1 MILKRFF
8 HNLNFLAQC
17 REYSVPLW
25 QCPQFLFLIMGIFIV
40 LTSSLSYLVGARFVE
55 DPGIVALIDLIVTAI
70 LFIIAV
76 IINKSFER
84 LTEASRMKSEFINIV
99 SHQLRSPLTNLKW
112 GIEFLTSDEFRMPN
126 EKKEEYYSSLKE
138 NTARMVELVD
148 DLLVVSRIE
157 KGTLPIR
164 REKFNLGNMI
174 KDLIGRF
181 ELMAEASNIKIE
193 FHSDK
198 DVPEIY
204 NDPSQIK
211 IVVENL
217 IDNAI
222 RYIQGKGY
230 IDIWLKRKNKQVLFE
245 IKDSGIGIPK
255 SDQKHIFEKFFRAR
269 NISKKDTRGSGL
281 GLYVCKSIIKKAG
294 GKIWFES
301 KLGKGATF
309 YFTLPIK

>member
-1 MILKRFF
+1 MALKRFF
-8 HNLNFLAQC
+8 HNLNFVVQC
-17 REYSVPLW
+17 REYGVPLW
-25 QCPQFLFLIMGIFIV
+25 QCPQFLFLIMGVFII
-40 LTSSLSYLVGARFVE
+40 LASSLSYLVGTYFVE
-55 DPGIVALIDLIVTAI
+55 DPGMVALIDLIVTAI

-76 IINKSFER
+76 IISKSFER
-84 LTEASRMKSEFINIV
+84 LAEASQMKSEFINIV

-112 GIEFLTSDEFRMPN
+112 GIEFLTSDEFRMPD

-157 KGTLPIR
+157 KGTLPVR
-164 REKFNLGNMI
+164 REKFNLENMI
-174 KDLIGRF
+174 RDLIERF

-193 FHSDK
+193 FHPDK

-204 NDPSQIK
+204 SDPSQIK

-217 IDNAI
+217 VDNAI
-222 RYIQGKGY
+222 RYTQGKGY
-230 IDIWLKRKNKQVLFE
+230 IDIWLRRKNKQLLFE
-245 IKDSGIGIPK
+245 IKDNGIGIPK

-269 NISKKDTRGSGL
+269 NISRKDTRGSGL
-281 GLYVCKSIIKKAG
+281 GLYVCKSIIERAG
-294 GKIWFES
+294 GKIWLES
-301 KLGKGATF
+301 KLGKGAVF

>member
-1 MILKRFF
+1 MVLKRFF
-8 HNLNFLAQC
+8 HNLNFVAQC
-17 REYSVPLW
+17 REYGVPLW
-25 QCPQFLFLIMGIFIV
+25 QCPQFLFLIMGIFII
-40 LTSSLSYLVGARFVE
+40 LASSLSYLVGTYFVE

-76 IINKSFER
+76 IISKSFER
-84 LTEASRMKSEFINIV
+84 LAEASQMKSEFINIV

-126 EKKEEYYSSLKE
+126 EKKEEYFNSLKE

-157 KGTLPIR
+157 KGTLPVR
-164 REKFNLGNMI
+164 REKFNLENMI
-174 KDLIGRF
+174 RDLIERF
-181 ELMAEASNIKIE
+181 ELMAEASNIKVE
-193 FHSDK
+193 FHPDK
-198 DVPEIY
+198 DIPEVY
-204 NDPSQIK
+204 SDPSQIK

-222 RYIQGKGY
+222 RYTQGKGY
-230 IDIWLKRKNKQVLFE
+230 IDIWLRRKNKQLLFE
-245 IKDSGIGIPK
+245 IKDNGMGIPK

-269 NISKKDTRGSGL
+269 NISRKDTRGSGL
-281 GLYVCKSIIKKAG
+281 GLYVCKSIIERAG
-294 GKIWFES
+294 GKIWLES
-301 KLGKGATF
+301 KLGKGAVF